1 MNLTKKDYIKILNY
15 YGTIFDITLP
25 INILRKMSEK
35 IIAEK
40 LCRCI
45 KKVNKSNNKSN
56 NKSRSIAI
64 CNKSV
69 IKNKKL
75 KIYKFSCKKK
85 PQLKLKKL
93 SLSKDRKLYKTTRN
107 KINLTRKYNKK
118 TK

>member
-1 MNLTKKDYIKILNY
+1 MNLTKKDYINILNY

-45 KKVNKSNNKSN
+45 KKVNKSNNN
-56 NKSRSIAI
+56 ESRSIAI

-93 SLSKDRKLYKTTRN
+93 ALSKDRKLYKTTRN
-107 KINLTRKYNKK
+107 KINLTRKYKK
-118 TK
+118 KKN